1 MITMSNNRP
10 SFPARGQIYLYD
22 LGTNAGCVQ
31 DGKRPVLVLTPNEI
45 CRTSPVVTVA
55 PITSVLKRTDLPGH
69 ILLPETEALEKP
81 SMLVLEQIRTVNV
94 SDLGHYCG
102 MLRGNDTW
110 IQINNGIKKMLGLW
124 HKPREYSR
132 PRDQIQT
139 VTCLCQRCVSF
150 YWDNPAYKI
159 KRLTPP
165 NGVKDK
171 CDRCGYHYGFDYLI
185 TEQRGD

>member
-1 MITMSNNRP
+1 MNTISNARP
-10 SFPARGQIYLYD
+10 PFIARGQIYLYD
-22 LGTNAGCVQ
+22 LGTNSGCVQ
-31 DGKRPVLVLTPNEI
+31 DGKRPVLVLTPNDI

-159 KRLTPP
+159 RRLTPP